1 MKVKLIEKGKKI
13 VEALEIPEAVR
24 EKFYSIFNDPN
35 EYKIYY
41 RNTEEFKEKIIDC
54 CFGC

>member
-1 MKVKLIEKGKKI
+1 MKVKLTEAGKRLA
-13 VEALEIPEAVR
+13 EQFEIPEDIR

-35 EYKIYY
+35 EFRVYYKNI
-41 RNTEEFKEKIIDC
+41 NEFKERITDC